1 MQETN
6 TLVAKSLAFLLNP
19 TSARLLLLTSTSV
32 PFAALRDIYGKLPQ
46 LGPLREVTSKE
57 AKVEHDGGR
66 IQNPFGMWASW
77 DGGEAFMSDSQAG
90 RQ

>member
-6 TLVAKSLAFLLNP
+6 ALVAKSLAFLLHP

-32 PFAALRDIYGKLPQ
+32 PFPALKRTYGALGQ
-46 LGPLREVTSKE
+46 LGPLREVVSPL

-77 DGGEAFMSDSQAG
+77 EGGEAFMG
-90 RQ
+90 EHEP